1 MMSQA
6 EAAQQGM
13 PKELFKQ
20 IDSDGNGQI
29 TMQEYIHFR
38 RKSMRY

>member
-1 MMSQA
+1 MSRS

-13 PKELFKQ
+13 PTELFSQ